1 MNCYQILKI
10 LKLSYN
16 TMIIY
21 LRHIVQLSEND
32 KNVVL
37 SRVQSIYSRSK
48 LDMESVEYVVENIYN
63 STIRHNNLWRK
74 NCKYDDITTSC
85 IKYVFKKIIYKN
97 YISYFE
103 HKNHLL

>member
-1 MNCYQILKI
+1 
-10 LKLSYN
+10 
-16 TMIIY
+16 MIIC

-63 STIRHNNLWRK
+63 FTIRNNNLWRK
-74 NCKYDDITTSC
+74 QTVGMTILQQVVSNMFLKKLYRHILSIKIT
-85 IKYVFKKIIYKN
+85 
-97 YISYFE
+97 
-103 HKNHLL
+103 

>member
-1 MNCYQILKI
+1 
-10 LKLSYN
+10 
-16 TMIIY
+16 MIIY

-32 KNVVL
+32 KNVIL
-37 SRVQSIYSRSK
+37 SQVQSIYSRSD
-48 LDMESVEYVVENIYN
+48 LNIESVKFIVENAYN
-63 STIRHNNLWRK
+63 PKSTNRHNNLWRK